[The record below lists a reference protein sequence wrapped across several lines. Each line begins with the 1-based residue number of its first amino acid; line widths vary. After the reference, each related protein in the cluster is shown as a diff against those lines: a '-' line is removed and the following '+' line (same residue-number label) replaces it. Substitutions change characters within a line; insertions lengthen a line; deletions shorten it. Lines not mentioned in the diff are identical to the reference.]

1 MGNRLKPAPPVDLR
15 VAPPDSD
22 ENLTIN
28 QLLGN
33 RSDVHQTHTIY
44 SHLTDLWHAKHL
56 PQLVWPSLSDAIL
69 VTAHADAW
77 KLGNFSELIA
87 ANDIVVEFHIHH
99 VQIVEPSANGE
110 YELVFYMGMMEVFR
124 VSFSR
129 TDKKDDVEG
138 LDIRSAHCEASEQ
151 IQMKLASGNAASADS
166 LRVKVWYHE
175 HPHVHPHL

>member
-1 MGNRLKPAPPVDLR
+1 MGRRLKPTPAVDLG
-15 VAPPDSD
+15 VAAPDNT
-22 ENLTIN
+22 ENETIN

-33 RSDVHQTHTIY
+33 RNDGHQTHTMFAHVY
-44 SHLTDLWHAKHL
+44 DNWNALHL
-56 PQLVWPSLSDAIL
+56 PQKVWPVLADAVL

-77 KLGNFSELIA
+77 VLGNFSEIIA
-87 ANDIVVEFHIHH
+87 ANDIPVEYHIHH

-138 LDIRSAHCEASEQ
+138 LDVRSAHCTASAQ
-151 IQMKLASGNAASADS
+151 IQMKVASGNPGSADS
-166 LRVKVWYHE
+166 LKVKVWYHE
-175 HPHVHPHL
+175 HS

>member
-15 VAPPDSD
+15 VAPPDNT

-33 RSDVHQTHTIY
+33 RDDGHESHTMFAHVHDNWNAI
-44 SHLTDLWHAKHL
+44 HL
-56 PQLVWPSLSDAIL
+56 PQKIWPSLAGAVL

-77 KLGNFSELIA
+77 VLGNFAEIIA
-87 ANDIVVEFHIHH
+87 ANAIAVEYHIHH
-99 VQIVEPSANGE
+99 VQIVAPSANGE

-138 LDIRSAHCEASEQ
+138 LDIRSAHCEANAQ
-151 IQMKLASGNAASADS
+151 VQMKVASGNAASPDS
-166 LRVKVWYHE
+166 LKVKVWYHE
-175 HPHVHPHL
+175 HD